1 VPQRHQAGPAR
12 RVVAIASGKGGV
24 GKSTLTLNLA
34 LAFSARGSTVGVL
47 DADLYGPD
55 IPLMVGLKR
64 TERARELQLWR
75 LGRPITLP
83 PVEVHGLRLMSIGF
97 LLGEDQALL
106 WPSMSVEL
114 VLRQLVHETDWGE
127 LDYLFVDLPPG
138 TADVQQQIVRL
149 LPLDGAIVVVGPQ
162 DVSHLDAK
170 RVLEL
175 FGETGTR
182 VLGGVENMATLLC
195 PHCGEAISVFGEV
208 SPDRSIW
215 SLGVERLGSIPLDP
229 TVASGQPLLLAAP
242 GSPPGRA
249 IKAIAGRLA
258 DALP

>member
-1 VPQRHQAGPAR
+1 VSGSSPAR
-12 RVVAIASGKGGV
+12 RVVAIASGKGRV
-24 GKSTLTLNLA
+24 GKSKLTLNLA
-34 LAFSARGSTVGVL
+34 LALSARGSTVGVL

-64 TERARELQLWR
+64 TERTRELQLWR
-75 LGRPITLP
+75 LGRPISLP

-97 LLGEDQALL
+97 LLGEDQALSL
-106 WPSMSVEL
+106 PSVSVEL
-114 VLRQLVHETDWGE
+114 VLRQLVHETDWGT
-127 LDYLFVDLPPG
+127 LDYLLVDLPPG

-149 LPLDGAIVVVGPQ
+149 LPLDGALVVVGPQ

-175 FGETGTR
+175 FADTGTR
-182 VLGGVENMATLLC
+182 VLGGVENMAALLC

-215 SLGVERLGSIPLDP
+215 SLGLECLGSIPLDP
-229 TVASGQPLLLAAP
+229 AVAHGPPVMLAAP
-242 GSPPGRA
+242 GSAPGRA
-249 IKAIAGRLA
+249 IAAIAGRIA
-258 DALP
+258 DALA